1 MISRGK
7 LKLHMIFYAC
17 NCMGQVGQSGESKE
31 KQMEIR
37 KRILNSQELKE
48 AFCKVFI
55 SKRMVMEIKT
65 TSDANETQVEEA
77 LFYTDWIEERNNV

>member
-1 MISRGK
+1 MLQYTCLLYTSFIDEDLANGVNTRVQTRFPPEPNGY
-7 LKLHMIFYAC
+7 LHIGHA
-17 NCMGQVGQSGESKE
+17 KA
-31 KQMEIR
+31 I
-37 KRILNSQELKE
+37 
-48 AFCKVFI
+48 VFI